1 MILRVR
7 RCRWGRRRLE
17 FRVGPGGFPEAHTH
31 DAGSL
36 TTPPFTEA
44 VEWVVLERI
53 FEAGPEQVRALN
65 RIEGNN
71 ARHVQSLEGRK
82 VDAQRSPGF

>member
-1 MILRVR
+1 MHDQGMGDGADLVSAAAPDAVAAQEY
-7 RCRWGRRRLE
+7 GYSLE
-17 FRVGPGGFPEAHTH
+17 V
-31 DAGSL
+31 
-36 TTPPFTEA
+36 TPPFTEA
-44 VEWVVLERI
+44 VDWVVLERI

-82 VDAQRSPGF
+82 GDAQRSAGF

>member
-17 FRVGPGGFPEAHTH
+17 FRVGPGGFP
-31 DAGSL
+31 
-36 TTPPFTEA
+36 EA